1 MKRRIFSLLFVVM
14 FIVTSL
20 SGQLGG
26 MAAKAADTK
35 PTIWVVGDST
45 VSSFTDNYYYPR
57 YGYGTQIGAHLR
69 FKTLHFQEEALRA
82 FLQRKIMKH

>member
-1 MKRRIFSLLFVVM
+1 MKRRIFSLLFVAI

-20 SGQLGG
+20 SGLLGG
-26 MAAKAADTK
+26 MVTKAADAK

-57 YGYGTQIGAHLR
+57 YAYILIVKHL
-69 FKTLHFQEEALRA
+69 FIAILLNH
-82 FLQRKIMKH
+82 